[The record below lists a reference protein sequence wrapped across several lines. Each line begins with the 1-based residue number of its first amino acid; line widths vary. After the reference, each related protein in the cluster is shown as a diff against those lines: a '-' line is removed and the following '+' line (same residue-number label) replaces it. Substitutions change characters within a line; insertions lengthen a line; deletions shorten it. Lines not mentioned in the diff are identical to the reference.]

1 MAASAPYHH
10 LQAKRIIVAG
20 SGIGG
25 LAFVVALHHQW
36 ISSPLYSTGKFPSI
50 FICDRD
56 AKKVN
61 QEREGYSLSLNGLD
75 INGGLVALRDV
86 GLLDA
91 ALECSLLGT
100 DSTNSFRMWDAEW
113 NELLRVTRKPHDG
126 LPTAGIRIRRTDLRN
141 ILIEAVEK
149 IAEIHWGT
157 TCASAKQL
165 DNGQVQVVLSNTED
179 GTSTEECDLLV
190 AADGAHSKIRA
201 SVRPEDGLN
210 YQGVVQ
216 IGGIGEFPEG
226 NIPKPI
232 DETWG
237 MAVSGQGVGC
247 FMSPVDKTS
256 AVWAISCEESEPRQ
270 KPAGDDAKKAA
281 LEEATQI
288 GQMLKGPFP
297 EMIKA
302 TDPSTVFVIP
312 ARDKQPFVHDDK
324 SLTNIVFIGDSN
336 HAVSPFAGNGANL
349 ALKDGW
355 DLAVKLWEH
364 QTIHEAVQSYD
375 KLAFPRAITTL
386 KSSHQRMGIAH
397 STGFKFQ
404 AMRVAFGAGNWLM
417 WLFGI

>member
-1 MAASAPYHH
+1 MATSPPYHH
-10 LQAKRIIVAG
+10 LQDKRIIVAG
-20 SGIGG
+20 AGIGG

-36 ISSPLYSTGKFPSI
+36 TTSPLYSAGKFPSI

-56 AKKVN
+56 HKQVS

-75 INGGLVALRDV
+75 INGGLVALHDV

-126 LPTAGIRIRRTDLRN
+126 LPTAGIRIRRADLRN
-141 ILIEAVEK
+141 ILIEATEK

-157 TCASAKQL
+157 TCTSAKEL
-165 DNGQVQVVLSNTED
+165 DDGRVQVMLSDKEV
-179 GTSTEECDLLV
+179 GTRMEECDLLV

-201 SVRPEDGLN
+201 SVRPQDELN

-216 IGGIGEFPEG
+216 IGGIGQFPEG
-226 NIPKPI
+226 NLPEPI
-232 DETWG
+232 NETWG

-256 AVWAISCEESEPRQ
+256 AVWAISCEEPEPRQ
-270 KPAGDDAKKAA
+270 KPVSEDDKKAA
-281 LEEATQI
+281 LGEAKQI

-297 EMIKA
+297 EMIQA
-302 TDPSTVFVIP
+302 TDPSTVFMIP
-312 ARDKQPFVHDDK
+312 ARDKQPFVHDVNG
-324 SLTNIVFIGDSN
+324 LTRIVFIGDSN

-355 DLAVKLWEH
+355 DLGVKLWEH
-364 QTIHEAVQSYD
+364 STVREAVESYD
-375 KLAFPRAITTL
+375 KLAFPRAISTL
-386 KSSHQRMGIAH
+386 KSSHQRMNIAH
-397 STGFKFQ
+397 ATGLKFQ
-404 AMRVAFGAGNWLM
+404 AMRVAFGAGSWLM

>member
-1 MAASAPYHH
+1 MAASPPYHH
-10 LQAKRIIVAG
+10 LQDKRIIVAG
-20 SGIGG
+20 AGIGG

-36 ISSPLYSTGKFPSI
+36 ITSSLYSAGKFPSI

-56 AKKVN
+56 PKQVS

-75 INGGLVALRDV
+75 INGGLVALRDI

-91 ALECSLLGT
+91 ALKCSLLGT

-113 NELLRVTRKPHDG
+113 NELLRVTRKPHGG
-126 LPTAGIRIRRTDLRN
+126 LPTAGIRIRRMDLRN
-141 ILIEAVEK
+141 ILIQAAER
-149 IAEIHWGT
+149 ITEIHWGT
-157 TCASAKQL
+157 TCTSAKQL
-165 DNGQVQVVLSNTED
+165 DDGRVQVMLSNTEG
-179 GTSTEECDLLV
+179 GTIMEEF
-190 AADGAHSKIRA
+190 
-201 SVRPEDGLN
+201 RPEDELN

-216 IGGIGEFPEG
+216 IGGIGQFPEG
-226 NIPKPI
+226 NLPKPI
-232 DETWG
+232 NETWG

-256 AVWAISCEESEPRQ
+256 AVWAISREEPEPRQ
-270 KPAGDDAKKAA
+270 KPMSEGDKQAA
-281 LEEATQI
+281 LEEAKEI

-297 EMIKA
+297 EMIQA

-312 ARDKQPFVHDDK
+312 ARDKQPFVHDVNG
-324 SLTNIVFIGDSN
+324 LTRIVFIGDSN

-364 QTIHEAVQSYD
+364 STVREAVESYD

-397 STGFKFQ
+397 ATGLKFQ

-417 WLFGI
+417 WLFGV